1 MKPEEIGDNL
11 IENVFPSQQGN
22 RGHFRQKDTC
32 VFERIGVKS
41 YNILEELQK
50 NFTWP

>member
-1 MKPEEIGDNL
+1 MKSEEIGDNL